1 MRSSIYPYIDRMY
14 NILHTADLIGKNQ
27 IIVSAHAAG
36 VNLMGVAESDR
47 HENAGHDVECI

>member
-1 MRSSIYPYIDRMY
+1 VRSSIYPYIDRMY